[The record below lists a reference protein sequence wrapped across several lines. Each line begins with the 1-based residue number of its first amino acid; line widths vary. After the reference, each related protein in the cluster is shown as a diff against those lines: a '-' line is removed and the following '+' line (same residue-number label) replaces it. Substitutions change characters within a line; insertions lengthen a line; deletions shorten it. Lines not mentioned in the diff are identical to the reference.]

1 MRLLLRGLILG
12 VAMGAVLPAQA
23 EPSDLQIIAMV
34 DALRMAA
41 PKSAP
46 GLYSEWGVT
55 PGIIPSWTKQCVERE
70 LTPQEFENSPES
82 ARTTVSCIMR
92 RELNQQFNAT
102 NNDETASVRRV
113 ACWWL
118 TGNYIGCTSEP
129 QAAYV
134 QKVVG
139 FYQQERS
146 NQATPAP
153 TPTPSPTPTTTPT
166 PTPSPTTTPTTTPA
180 PFPAR

>member
-1 MRLLLRGLILG
+1 MRLMLRGLILG

-23 EPSDLQIIAMV
+23 APSDLQIIAMV

-70 LTPQEFENSPES
+70 LTPQEFGNSPES

-92 RELNQQFNAT
+92 RELNQQLSAT

-118 TGNYIGCTSEP
+118 TGNYTGCSSGT

-134 QKVVG
+134 QRVIG

-146 NQATPAP
+146 KQAPPAASP
-153 TPTPSPTPTTTPT
+153 SAAPTPSPSPSPA
-166 PTPSPTTTPTTTPA
+166 PIPSPTRSPSSA
-180 PFPAR
+180 Q

>member
-23 EPSDLQIIAMV
+23 ELSDLQIIAMV

-55 PGIIPSWTKQCVERE
+55 PNIIPSWTKQCVERE
-70 LTPQEFENSPES
+70 LTPQEFGNSPES

-92 RELNQQFNAT
+92 RELNQQLSAT

-118 TGNYIGCTSEP
+118 TGNYIGCTSGA

-134 QKVVG
+134 QRVVG

-146 NQATPAP
+146 KQAAPAASP
-153 TPTPSPTPTTTPT
+153 SSSPAATPSP
-166 PTPSPTTTPTTTPA
+166 SPLPA
-180 PFPAR
+180 K